1 MVDDTAPEVGLC
13 ALKSLARLADRFQ
26 FSVEQLRPVL
36 QVLRR
41 GSPAARREVLD
52 LLCTSRLATYRCLE
66 AAVHALLLHLE
77 RSPEETF
84 PSVARA
90 MGRLGASHAVFAE
103 CIVGDMLYRT
113 DVEAPVQP
121 EPRLDD
127 LFYVCKMA
135 LFLNAAPVNRN
146 LLALLPPWTEAHY
159 DVLKQ
164 QYPEILPTFCL
175 RDVGGGSRVLL
186 PGEDSSSVLLAE
198 LAVPP
203 CPEAQE
209 EGLSLVR
216 AVVGRVDALKSGKGG
231 GSECLRCLNQC
242 QSDLATL
249 GRSAGDLRGWLLFL
263 EVYVACVAV
272 VVCIRHSGSGGTSK
286 ALPWLGDLRSR
297 LPWIDREERDAVEQL
312 RELALFLRHSF
323 EGHAPGHLECLDDLE
338 AAAAALRP
346 AAASSTTALPGSAGG
361 LSREMCLEPSL
372 QMIEAQ
378 IEQPATSSEEP
389 RAYTAGF
396 PLSVAVEARLAR
408 LTHGLDRILMR
419 LECGGVPATL
429 LRLLGPEMEAL
440 PPSDGGVPAFRLTC
454 EVRLPLPNA
463 ARSTLRLQLVARV
476 PGGLAPLGAPR
487 LLHVA
492 GRPAADP
499 SPA

>member
-1 MVDDTAPEVGLC
+1 MADDNAPEVGLC
-13 ALKSLARLADRFQ
+13 ALKSLVRLADRFQ

-77 RSPEETF
+77 RSPQETF

-127 LFYVCKMA
+127 LVYVCKMA
-135 LFLNAAPVNRN
+135 LFLNAAPVNQN

-164 QYPEILPTFCL
+164 QYPELLPTFCL

-198 LAVPP
+198 LAVPL

-216 AVVGRVDALKSGKGG
+216 AVVGRVDELKSGKDG
-231 GSECLRCLNQC
+231 GSERLRCLNQC

-272 VVCIRHSGSGGTSK
+272 VVCIRHYGSGGTSK

-297 LPWIDREERDAVEQL
+297 LPWIDREEQDALEKL

-323 EGHAPGHLECLDDLE
+323 EGHAPGHLECLDELE

-346 AAASSTTALPGSAGG
+346 AVSSTGALPESAGS
-361 LSREMCLEPSL
+361 LSRKMCLDSSI
-372 QMIEAQ
+372 QMIEAH

-389 RAYTAGF
+389 LGYTAGF
-396 PLSVAVEARLAR
+396 PLSLAVEARLAR
-408 LTHGLDRILMR
+408 LTHGLDQILMR
-419 LECGGVPATL
+419 LECGGAPATL
-429 LRLLGPEMEAL
+429 LRLLDPKLEAL
-440 PPSDGGVPAFRLTC
+440 PPSGGGVPAFRLTC

-463 ARSTLRLQLVARV
+463 ARSTLRLQFVARV
-476 PGGLAPLGAPR
+476 PGGLAPLGGGR